1 MFSDPASA
9 KKKKIL
15 DEVLGRPYKQ
25 GKEYLYPSRCCG
37 HHKPKLS
44 INFEKNAAKCWACDW
59 RTKNLRRIVRRWG
72 DISHINRWKD
82 FDADIE
88 LGDLDNLFAKEI
100 ENPQRIDLPNEFKT
114 LTGRSHP
121 PSSRMVF
128 NYLRKRGV
136 TDKDILYWKIGY
148 CGSGDYKNRL
158 ILPSFDEE
166 GYCNFFTS
174 RTFDHNVWPP
184 YMNGPG
190 NKDIIFNELLID
202 WEREVTLVEGV
213 FDAIVA
219 GENSIPLLGS
229 TLREDSKLFMKI
241 VRNDTPVLLGLDAD
255 AHKKAMRLVKA
266 LLAYDI
272 EVRLMDTSG
281 YKDIGE
287 MPREVFQ
294 QRKEAAP
301 FIDSDAYLFK
311 IALMA

>member
-148 CGSGDYKNRL
+148 CGSGDYKNRV
-158 ILPSFDEE
+158 ILPSFDED

-174 RTFDHNVWPP
+174 RTYDPNVWPP
-184 YMNGPG
+184 YLNGPG
-190 NKDIIFNELLID
+190 NKDIIFNELLVD

-229 TLREDSKLFMKI
+229 TLREDSKLFRKI
-241 VRNDTPVLLGLDAD
+241 VKNDTPVLLGLDAD
-255 AHKKAMRLVKA
+255 AQKKAMRLVKA

-272 EVRLMDTSG
+272 EVRMMDTSG

-287 MPREVFQ
+287 MSREVFQ
-294 QRKEAAP
+294 QRKEDAP
-301 FIDSDAYLFK
+301 FIDSDAYLLR
-311 IALMA
+311 IALSI

>member
-121 PSSRMVF
+121 PSSRLVF

-136 TDKDILYWKIGY
+136 TDKVILYWKIGY
-148 CGSGDYKNRL
+148 CGSGDYKNRV
-158 ILPSFDEE
+158 ILPSFDED

-174 RTFDHNVWPP
+174 RTYDPNVWPP
-184 YMNGPG
+184 YLNGPG

-229 TLREDSKLFMKI
+229 TLREDSKLFRKI
-241 VRNDTPVLLGLDAD
+241 VKNDTPVLLGLDAD
-255 AHKKAMRLVKA
+255 AQKKAMRLVKA
-266 LLAYDI
+266 LLAYDV
-272 EVRLMDTSG
+272 EVRMMDTSG

-287 MPREVFQ
+287 RPREVFQ
-294 QRKEAAP
+294 QRKEKAP
-301 FIDSDAYLFK
+301 FIDSDADLLR
-311 IALMA
+311 IALSM

>member
-1 MFSDPASA
+1 MFNDPADA
-9 KKKKIL
+9 QKKRIL
-15 DEVLGRPYKQ
+15 DEVLGQSYKQ

-44 INFEKNAAKCWACDW
+44 INFSKNAFKCWACDH
-59 RTKNLRRIVRRWG
+59 RGSSLRRLVRRWG
-72 DISHINRWKD
+72 NISQINRWKD

-88 LGDLDNLFAKEI
+88 LGDLDNLFAKQE
-100 ENPQRIDLPNEFKT
+100 ETSQRIDLPNEFQT
-114 LTGRSHP
+114 LTGRTHP
-121 PSSRMVF
+121 ASARVPL
-128 NYLRKRGV
+128 NYLRKRAV
-136 TDKDILYWKIGY
+136 VEKDILFWKIGF
-148 CGSGDYKNRL
+148 CASGEYKNRI
-158 ILPSFDEE
+158 ILPSFDDE

-174 RTFDHNVWPP
+174 RTYDPSVWPP

-219 GENSIPLLGS
+219 GENSIPILGS
-229 TLREDSKLFMKI
+229 TLREDSKLFRKI
-241 VRNDTPVLLGLDAD
+241 VLNDTPVLLGLDAD
-255 AHKKAMRLVKA
+255 AHKKAMKLVKA
-266 LLAYDI
+266 LLTYDV

-287 MPREVFQ
+287 MPRDTFQ
-294 QRKEAAP
+294 QRKEKAP

>member
-1 MFSDPASA
+1 LFSDPASA

-100 ENPQRIDLPNEFKT
+100 EIPQRIDLPNEFKT

-121 PSSRMVF
+121 PSSRLVF

-148 CGSGDYKNRL
+148 CGSGDYKNRV
-158 ILPSFDEE
+158 ILPSFDED

-174 RTFDHNVWPP
+174 RTYDPNVWPP
-184 YMNGPG
+184 YLNGPG

-229 TLREDSKLFMKI
+229 TLREDSKLFRKI
-241 VRNDTPVLLGLDAD
+241 VKNDTPVLLGLDAD
-255 AHKKAMRLVKA
+255 AQKKAMRLVKA

-287 MPREVFQ
+287 MPVEVFKE
-294 QRKEAAP
+294 RKENAP
-301 FIDSDAYLFK
+301 FIDSDAYLIR
-311 IALMA
+311 IALSA

>member
-1 MFSDPASA
+1 MLNDPAAA

-15 DEVLGRPYKQ
+15 DEILGRPQRQ

-37 HHKPKLS
+37 HHKRKLS
-44 INFEKNAAKCWACDW
+44 INFDKNVGKCWACDW

-72 DISHINRWKD
+72 DVSHIHRWKD

-88 LGDLDNLFAKEI
+88 LGDLDNLFAKE
-100 ENPQRIDLPNEFKT
+100 EETNQRIDLPNEFQT
-114 LTGRSHP
+114 LTGRS
-121 PSSRMVF
+121 PSTAASLAL
-128 NYLRKRGV
+128 NYLRKRDVVG
-136 TDKDILYWKIGY
+136 KDILFWKIGY
-148 CGSGDYKNRL
+148 CASGEYKNRI
-158 ILPSFDEE
+158 ILPSFDDE

-174 RTFDHNVWPP
+174 RTYDPSVWPP
-184 YMNGPG
+184 YLNGPG

-229 TLREDSKLFMKI
+229 TLREDSRLFRKI
-241 VRNDTPVLLGLDAD
+241 VKNDTPVLLGLDAD
-255 AHKKAMRLVKA
+255 AHKKAMKLVKA

-281 YKDIGE
+281 HKDIGE
-287 MPREVFQ
+287 MPPDVFQ
-294 QRKEAAP
+294 KRKDKAS
-301 FIDSDAYLFK
+301 FIDSDAYLLK

>member
-1 MFSDPASA
+1 LFSDPASA

-15 DEVLGRPYKQ
+15 DEVLGRPYRQ

-100 ENPQRIDLPNEFKT
+100 EIPQRIDLPNEFKT

-148 CGSGDYKNRL
+148 CGSGDYKNRV
-158 ILPSFDEE
+158 ILPSFDED

-174 RTFDHNVWPP
+174 RTYDPNVWPP
-184 YMNGPG
+184 YLNGPG
-190 NKDIIFNELLID
+190 NKDIIFNELLVD

-229 TLREDSKLFMKI
+229 TLREDSKLFRKI
-241 VRNDTPVLLGLDAD
+241 VKNDTPVLLGLDAD
-255 AHKKAMRLVKA
+255 AQKKAMRLVKA

-287 MPREVFQ
+287 MPVEVFKE
-294 QRKEAAP
+294 RKENAP
-301 FIDSDAYLFK
+301 FIDSDAYLIR
-311 IALMA
+311 IALSA

>member
-1 MFSDPASA
+1 MFSDPAA
-9 KKKKIL
+9 KKKKQIL
-15 DEVLGRPYKQ
+15 DEILGRPRRV
-25 GKEYLYPSRCCG
+25 GKEFLYESRCCH

-44 INFEKNAAKCWACDW
+44 VNLDKGFFKCWACGYAGK
-59 RTKNLRRIVRRWG
+59 TLRRLVRRWG
-72 DISHINRWKD
+72 QVQHIHRWKD

-88 LGDLDNLFAKEI
+88 LGDLDNLFAKEEDI
-100 ENPQRIDLPNEFKT
+100 KQRIDLPNEFQT

-121 PSSRMVF
+121 ASARVPL
-128 NYLRKRGV
+128 NYLRKRAV
-136 TDKDILYWKIGY
+136 DQKDVLYWKIGY
-148 CGSGDYKNRL
+148 CASGEYKNRI

-166 GYCNFFTS
+166 GYCNYFTS
-174 RTFDHNVWPP
+174 RTYDPNVWPP
-184 YMNGPG
+184 YLNGPG

-202 WEREVTLVEGV
+202 WEREVILVEGV

-229 TLREDSKLFMKI
+229 TLREDSRLFRKI

-255 AHKKAMRLVKA
+255 AHKKAMKLVKA
-266 LLAYDI
+266 LLAYDL

-294 QRKEAAP
+294 QRKEEAP
-301 FIDSDAYLFK
+301 FIDSGAYLLK
-311 IALMA
+311 VALMA

>member
-1 MFSDPASA
+1 MRSSVDLTAKARNISTLLDVVIIISASFQLTLIKMLPSVGLVIGA
-9 KKKKIL
+9 PKIY
-15 DEVLGRPYKQ
+15 DVL
-25 GKEYLYPSRCCG
+25 S
-37 HHKPKLS
+37 
-44 INFEKNAAKCWACDW
+44 
-59 RTKNLRRIVRRWG
+59 RRWG

-88 LGDLDNLFAKEI
+88 LGDLDNLFAKEEEI
-100 ENPQRIDLPNEFKT
+100 KQRIDLPNEFQT

-136 TDKDILYWKIGY
+136 EEKDILYWKIGY
-148 CGSGDYKNRL
+148 CGSGEYKNRV

-174 RTFDHNVWPP
+174 RTHDPNVWPP

-266 LLAYDI
+266 LLAYDV
-272 EVRLMDTSG
+272 EVRLMDTQGIRISARCLVRCFNNA
-281 YKDIGE
+281 KKRLPLSIQT
-287 MPREVFQ
+287 P
-294 QRKEAAP
+294 
-301 FIDSDAYLFK
+301 I
-311 IALMA
+311 

>member
-1 MFSDPASA
+1 MFNDPSSA

-44 INFEKNAAKCWACDW
+44 VNFEKNAAKCWACDW
-59 RTKNLRRIVRRWG
+59 RTKNLRRLVRRWG

-88 LGDLDNLFAKEI
+88 LGDLDNLFAKEEEI
-100 ENPQRIDLPNEFKT
+100 KQRIDLPNEFQT

-136 TDKDILYWKIGY
+136 TEKDILYWKIGY
-148 CGSGDYKNRL
+148 CGSGEYKNRV
-158 ILPSFDEE
+158 ILPSFDED

-174 RTFDHNVWPP
+174 RTHDPNVWPP

-255 AHKKAMRLVKA
+255 AQKKAMRLVKA

-294 QRKEAAP
+294 QRKEKAP
-301 FIDSDAYLFK
+301 FIDSDAYLLR
-311 IALMA
+311 IALTA

>member
-100 ENPQRIDLPNEFKT
+100 ENPQRIDLPNEVKT
-114 LTGRSHP
+114 LTGHSHP
-121 PSSRMVF
+121 PSSRLVF

-148 CGSGDYKNRL
+148 CGSGDYKNRV
-158 ILPSFDEE
+158 ILPSFDED

-174 RTFDHNVWPP
+174 RTYDPNVWPP
-184 YMNGPG
+184 YLNGPG

-229 TLREDSKLFMKI
+229 TLREDSKLFRKI
-241 VRNDTPVLLGLDAD
+241 VKNDTPVLLGLDAD
-255 AHKKAMRLVKA
+255 AQKKAMRLVKA
-266 LLAYDI
+266 LLAYDV
-272 EVRLMDTSG
+272 EVRMMDTSG

-294 QRKEAAP
+294 QRKEKAP
-301 FIDSDAYLFK
+301 FIDSDAYLLR
-311 IALMA
+311 IALSM